1 MSFRFAIAFL
11 TLVCATFARAE
22 SEVAPSPQER
32 ISCGEAY
39 CIALETALK
48 TMPDGLF
55 PRFNTILQASR
66 KPGRIL
72 VTFSSQW
79 QSARKT
85 FNPRGH
91 VFAAVELDDSSGK
104 VLSCTENHPDARYWL
119 DERHPGK
126 VVDWYSPPEMPEPL
140 SDRDACKIVSRKFN
154 ELPIPS
160 DRIGASVVRTNG
172 LAIVTVVFEAIEGFR
187 SRSEHVFTVDE
198 KTRTILPDPE
208 LSDALDPGGPL
219 SEKKALCIV
228 SERLHGMWFGEKGHV
243 ATSVTN
249 LPGRTRVVLSYR
261 ESGNQQSALREGTPL
276 AVVEI
281 DETTRKTIP
290 SKGTLSDD
298 KTIEIAKRY
307 MSGRTP
313 SPGCSFLVDH
323 VGGITVVGFPRL
335 IGLWGQ
341 RCDASQG
348 DFPMEFDP
356 TLWIHDATG
365 EIIAGIEEPD

>member
-1 MSFRFAIAFL
+1 MSFRLAITLL
-11 TLVCATFARAE
+11 TLACATFARSE
-22 SEVAPSPQER
+22 SEVPSSSQVR

-39 CIALETALK
+39 RIALETALK

-72 VTFSSQW
+72 VTFSSRW
-79 QSARKT
+79 QSTRKT
-85 FNPRGH
+85 FDPRGH
-91 VFAAVELDDSSGK
+91 VFAAVELDDSSGE
-104 VLSCTENHPDARYWL
+104 VLSCTENHPDAKYWL
-119 DERHPGK
+119 DERNPGK
-126 VVDWYSPPEMPEPL
+126 VVDRYSPPEMPDPL
-140 SDRDACKIVSRKFN
+140 SDRDACRIVSSKFN
-154 ELPIPS
+154 GLPIPS
-160 DRIGASVVRTNG
+160 DGIGASVVRTNG
-172 LAIVTVVFEAIEGFR
+172 MAIVTVVFEAIEGYR
-187 SRSEHVFTVDE
+187 PRSEHVFTVDE

-228 SERLHGMWFGEKGHV
+228 SERLHGMWFGGKGNV

-249 LPGRTRVVLSYR
+249 LPGRTRVVLTYR
-261 ESGNQQSALREGTPL
+261 ESGNQHSALREGTPL

-281 DETTRKTIP
+281 DEATRKTIP
-290 SKGTLSDD
+290 SKGPLSDD
-298 KTIEIAKRY
+298 KAIEIAKRF

-313 SPGCSFLVDH
+313 SEGCSFLVDH

-335 IGLWGQ
+335 LGLWGQ

-365 EIIAGIEEPD
+365 EVIAGLEEPD